1 MALEA
6 QTWGDLLR
14 RRSSH
19 LFVGREQEQESF
31 RLNFIY
37 NVPKHLL
44 FAIYGEPGVG
54 KSALMARFRRITQE
68 HDGLTAWV
76 NSTQLG
82 ATPRE
87 TRLRTMRAIA
97 RQFARVDM
105 PLLPFEDGYAE
116 YETALESVAADAA
129 PPIPHLNLVH
139 TLTSEADAPD
149 AAWRTYVAEKFSNPN
164 LRALIETPVQALS
177 RPFVEALNFR
187 APTRPLLLCFDD
199 WERTG
204 AHLSEWLLELLAG
217 GKLHVN
223 VWIALAGEAPL
234 EAIWEPLRPVVAT
247 MPLAPLTEE
256 ETRRYARAK
265 SITEASRLS
274 DIWTFSKGLPIWLQV
289 LTSVQRG
296 HGGDL
301 ALGPVERY
309 LKWMD
314 VPHRSEIVLRCA
326 AARRLDVEIAAAAI
340 QSEDEETSEDV
351 TSHFDWLR
359 STPLLERRNGHWQYH
374 PLLREKIL
382 SFAHQQFA
390 EELRTTHQRL
400 YDYYLRRAEAAMPGA
415 SVAHALHH
423 PAWRADKLEAL
434 YHGLMLDDEAIIAEA
449 MAIFAISLESYAPF
463 AGAIVAT
470 WEEAAASPMT
480 PSRIIEW
487 ERTLAASW
495 AALRGE
501 HWEEILAFCN
511 IARQRDDMGPA
522 AMGVVSQLRARAERE
537 LGLEMGPRPASKP
550 PETDVGRD
558 GIPTQRIANPPYAEE
573 AKVLEEL
580 PQEQEAKGEET
591 AVDQMVEPAAE
602 PVKVTEEFEEIEE
615 AEETEEAVAFTAS
628 PEVAAIA
635 PAESSS
641 EAPTA
646 LEPSEDLPEAKV
658 SASPSEATDEET
670 EIEPDPEPPTSPTP
684 PPSES
689 EPPVGEEKEEI
700 VEATSEDTEAEAATE
715 PEAGAPEASTPEATE
730 DAEIYR
736 ERGNAHFM
744 QRAYKQAIEAYN
756 RAIALNPQDAVAY
769 NNRGLSYAQ
778 LKGFD
783 RAIESYTRAIEI
795 HPRYASAYKNRAW
808 IYAQQRNYQQALADY
823 SRALEINPQDA
834 KAYNDR
840 GNIHIQL
847 EAYDQAIAD
856 YTEAIRCNEQYA
868 VAHLN
873 RGQAYMHQSA
883 YEKAIADFDQAL
895 ALPQNKAEAVAHHF
909 RGRAYA
915 QLGQPEQALA
925 DYEQALEER
934 PTYAPLHNDQ
944 GLAYVQLEQYDAA
957 LAAYQT
963 ASEHNPQF
971 APAYYNAACAAALKE
986 DVSAACDWL
995 KRAIDQHPKYRL
1007 MARKDSDFDRIRSR
1021 PCFQALL

>member
-14 RRSSH
+14 QRSSH
-19 LFVGREQEQESF
+19 LFVGREQEQETF

-37 NVPKHLL
+37 AVPKFLL
-44 FAIYGEPGVG
+44 FAIHGEPGVG

-82 ATPRE
+82 PTPRE
-87 TRLRTMRAIA
+87 TQLRTMRAIA
-97 RQFARVDM
+97 RQFARVDT

-129 PPIPHLNLVH
+129 PPIPHLNLLH
-139 TLTSEADAPD
+139 TLTSGADAPAD

-199 WERTG
+199 WEQTG
-204 AHLSEWLLELLAG
+204 AHLSDWLLELLAG

-223 VWIALAGEAPL
+223 VWIALAGETPL
-234 EAIWEPLRPVVAT
+234 EAIWEPLRPVVAP

-326 AARRLDVEIAAAAI
+326 AARWLDAEIAAAAI
-340 QSEDEETSEDV
+340 QSEDEAE
-351 TSHFDWLR
+351 HFEWLC

-390 EELRTTHQRL
+390 EELRATHRRL
-400 YDYYLRRAEAAMPGA
+400 YDFYRRRAEAEVSGA
-415 SVAHALHH
+415 SVAHALHN

-434 YHGLMLDDEAIIAEA
+434 YHGLMLDDEAVIEEGGEIFLIA
-449 MAIFAISLESYAPF
+449 LESYAPF

-470 WEEAAASPMT
+470 WQEVADSPMT

-487 ERTLAASW
+487 ERTLATSW
-495 AALRGE
+495 GALRGE
-501 HWEEILAFCN
+501 NWEEILAFCN
-511 IARQRDDMGPA
+511 IVRQRNDVGPE
-522 AMGVVSQLRARAERE
+522 AMDVVAQLHARAERE
-537 LGLEMGPRPASKP
+537 LGLELAPRPTSTP

-558 GIPTQRIANPPYAEE
+558 GIPTRRIANPPYAEE
-573 AKVLEEL
+573 TKVLEEP
-580 PQEQEAKGEET
+580 PQEQEKEAEEE
-591 AVDQMVEPAAE
+591 ADVDRAVEPDGIS
-602 PVKVTEEFEEIEE
+602 K
-615 AEETEEAVAFTAS
+615 ETEEA
-628 PEVAAIA
+628 
-635 PAESSS
+635 
-641 EAPTA
+641 
-646 LEPSEDLPEAKV
+646 
-658 SASPSEATDEET
+658 ASPSEATDEET
-670 EIEPDPEPPTSPTP
+670 EIEPELEAPTP
-684 PPSES
+684 PTPPSSES
-689 EPPVGEEKEEI
+689 EPPAEEVEEEA
-700 VEATSEDTEAEAATE
+700 VED
-715 PEAGAPEASTPEATE
+715 TPEATE
-730 DAEIYR
+730 SEVEAAEETDEVSPEASTSEKTEDAEVYR

-744 QRAYKQAIEAYN
+744 KRAYKQAIEAYS
-756 RAIALNPQDAVAY
+756 RALEVNPQDAVAY
-769 NNRGLSYAQ
+769 NNRGLCYAQ

-783 RAIESYTRAIEI
+783 RAIENYTRAIEI

-808 IYAQQRNYQQALADY
+808 IYARQRNYTQAQADY

-847 EAYDQAIAD
+847 EAYDQAIDD
-856 YTEAIRCNEQYA
+856 YTEAIRCNAQYA

-873 RGQAYMHQSA
+873 RGQALMHQSA

-895 ALPQNKAEAVAHHF
+895 ALPQNKADAVAYHF

-934 PTYAPLHNDQ
+934 PTYAPIHNDY

-957 LAAYQT
+957 LAAYQM
-963 ASEHNPQF
+963 AIEHNPQF
-971 APAYYNAACAAALKE
+971 APAYYNAACAAALTQDAK
-986 DVSAACDWL
+986 AACDWL
-995 KRAIDQHPKYRL
+995 KRAIDEHPKYRS
-1007 MARKDSDFDRIRSR
+1007 MARKDSDFDAIRAR

>member
-19 LFVGREQEQESF
+19 LFVGREQEQETF

-37 NVPKHLL
+37 NVPKYLL

-97 RQFARVDM
+97 RQFARVDV

-116 YETALESVAADAA
+116 YETALASVAADAA

-139 TLTSEADAPD
+139 TLTSEAATPD

-199 WERTG
+199 WEQTG
-204 AHLSEWLLELLAG
+204 AHLADWLLELLAG

-223 VWIALAGEAPL
+223 VWIALASETPL
-234 EAIWEPLRPVVAT
+234 DAMWEPLRPVTAT
-247 MPLAPLTEE
+247 LPLAPLTEE
-256 ETRRYARAK
+256 ETRRYASAK
-265 SITEASRLS
+265 SITEASRLT
-274 DIWTFSKGLPIWLQV
+274 DIWAFSKGLPIWLQV

-326 AARRLDVEIAAAAI
+326 AARRLDAEIAAAAI

-351 TSHFDWLR
+351 TSYFDWLR

-390 EELRTTHQRL
+390 EELRATHRRL
-400 YDYYLRRAEAAMPGA
+400 YNFYRRRAEVAMPGV
-415 SVAHALHH
+415 SVAQALHNL
-423 PAWRADKLEAL
+423 AWRADKLEAL
-434 YHGLMLDDEAIIAEA
+434 YHGLMLDDETIIAEA
-449 MAIFAISLESYAPF
+449 MEIFLIALESYAPF

-470 WEEAAASPMT
+470 WEEAAVSPVT

-501 HWEEILAFCN
+501 NWEEILAFCN
-511 IARQRDDMGPA
+511 IVRQRNDMGPA

-537 LGLEMGPRPASKP
+537 LGLEMGPRPASGPLEEIREP
-550 PETDVGRD
+550 PAQITVAVQEVE
-558 GIPTQRIANPPYAEE
+558 AAAESPPPAPEE
-573 AKVLEEL
+573 AKVLEEP
-580 PQEQEAKGEET
+580 PQEQEEKEE
-591 AVDQMVEPAAE
+591 AEKADVDQAAE
-602 PVKVTEEFEEIEE
+602 PAVKPVEEPEEVEDIAE

-628 PEVAAIA
+628 PEVAATA
-635 PAESSS
+635 PSAALTSTAPSEELS
-641 EAPTA
+641 EA
-646 LEPSEDLPEAKV
+646 EEA
-658 SASPSEATDEET
+658 ASPSDAPDEEP
-670 EIEPDPEPPTSPTP
+670 EIEPEPEPPIP
-684 PPSES
+684 PPPPLSES
-689 EPPVGEEKEEI
+689 EPPAEEEKEAAAEEPEE
-700 VEATSEDTEAEAATE
+700 VAPEAAT
-715 PEAGAPEASTPEATE
+715 PGATE

-744 QRAYKQAIEAYN
+744 KRAYKQAIEAYS
-756 RAIALNPQDAVAY
+756 RAIALNPQDAVAH

-778 LKGFD
+778 LKGLD
-783 RAIESYTRAIEI
+783 RAIEDYTRAIEI

-823 SRALEINPQDA
+823 TRALEINPQDA

-847 EAYDQAIAD
+847 EAHDQAIDD
-856 YTEAIRCNEQYA
+856 YTAAIRCNAQYA
-868 VAHLN
+868 VAYLN
-873 RGQAYMHQSA
+873 RGQALMHQLA

-895 ALPQNKAEAVAHHF
+895 ALPQNKVEAVAYHL

-915 QLGQPEQALA
+915 QLGRPEQALA
-925 DYEQALEER
+925 DYEQAVDER
-934 PTYAPLHNDQ
+934 PTYAPLHSDR
-944 GLAYVQLEQYDAA
+944 GLAYVQLEQYDTA

-963 ASEHNPQF
+963 AIEHNPQF

-1007 MARKDSDFDRIRSR
+1007 MARKDSDFDPIRAR

>member
-14 RRSSH
+14 RRSSL
-19 LFVGREQEQESF
+19 LFVGREQEQETF

-37 NVPKHLL
+37 AVPKYLL
-44 FAIYGEPGVG
+44 FAIHGAPGVG

-68 HDGLTAWV
+68 HDGVTAWV

-87 TRLRTMRAIA
+87 TRLRAMRAMA

-105 PLLPFEDGYAE
+105 PLLPFRDSYAE
-116 YETALESVAADAA
+116 YEAALESIASDVA
-129 PPIPHLNLVH
+129 PPIPRFNLVH
-139 TLTSEADAPD
+139 TLTSEAAEPD
-149 AAWRTYVAEKFSNPN
+149 AAWRTYMAEKFSNPN
-164 LRALIETPVQALS
+164 LRALVETPVQALS
-177 RPFVEALNFR
+177 ASFVEGVNFR
-187 APTRPLLLCFDD
+187 APTRPILLCFDD
-199 WERTG
+199 WEEIG
-204 AHLSEWLLELLAG
+204 AHLADWLLELLG
-217 GKLHVN
+217 SGKLHVN
-223 VWIALAGEAPL
+223 VWIALAGETPL
-234 EAIWEPLRPVVAT
+234 DAMWEPFRPVTAT
-247 MPLAPLTEE
+247 LPLAPLSEE
-256 ETRRYARAK
+256 ETRRYAQAK
-265 SITEASRLS
+265 KITEPSRLS
-274 DIWTFSKGLPIWLQV
+274 DIWTFSQGLPIWLQV

-314 VPHRSEIVLRCA
+314 APEQSETVLRCA
-326 AARRLDVEIAAAAI
+326 AARRLDAEIAAAAI
-340 QSEDEETSEDV
+340 QSEDEDAPSEAGD
-351 TSHFDWLR
+351 HFTWLC
-359 STPLLERRNGHWQYH
+359 STPLLQKRNGHWQYH

-382 SFAHQQFA
+382 SFAYQQFA
-390 EELRTTHQRL
+390 EELKTTHRRL
-400 YDYYLRRAEAAMPGA
+400 YDYYQQRAEAAMPGA
-415 SVAHALHH
+415 SVAQVLHN

-434 YHGLMLDDEAIIAEA
+434 YHGLMLDDKAIIAEA
-449 MAIFAISLESYAPF
+449 IEIFVIALESYAPF

-487 ERTLAASW
+487 ERTLASSW
-495 AALRGE
+495 SALRGKN
-501 HWEEILAFCN
+501 WEEILAFCN
-511 IARQRDDMGPA
+511 IVRQRNDVGEA
-522 AMGVVSQLRARAERE
+522 AMRVIAQLHARAERE
-537 LGLEMGPRPASKP
+537 LGLKMGPRSASKP
-550 PETDVGRD
+550 PETIKPPPAPDVGRD
-558 GIPTQRIANPPYAEE
+558 GIPTEAEEVVPPSEAMGKEKKEKEAEE
-573 AKVLEEL
+573 ADVDKV
-580 PQEQEAKGEET
+580 
-591 AVDQMVEPAAE
+591 VEPVE
-602 PVKVTEEFEEIEE
+602 VTEEVV
-615 AEETEEAVAFTAS
+615 APEETEDAVPLTAS

-635 PAESSS
+635 PEVDRDGIPP
-641 EAPTA
+641 ETEETA
-646 LEPSEDLPEAKV
+646 AAPSEDVGQNVIP
-658 SASPSEATDEET
+658 PET
-670 EIEPDPEPPTSPTP
+670 EEPP
-684 PPSES
+684 ES
-689 EPPVGEEKEEI
+689 EPPAEEETPE
-700 VEATSEDTEAEAATE
+700 VAETEAETEAEA
-715 PEAGAPEASTPEATE
+715 EAEVEEEAEELEEVSPEASSSEKTE

-744 QRAYKQAIEAYN
+744 KRAYKQAIEAYN
-756 RAIALNPQDAVAY
+756 RALAINPQDAVAY

-778 LKGFD
+778 LKGLD
-783 RAIESYTRAIEI
+783 RAIADYTRAIEI

-808 IYAQQRNYQQALADY
+808 VHARQRNYTQALADY

-847 EAYDQAIAD
+847 EAYDEAIVD
-856 YTEAIRCNEQYA
+856 YSEAIRCNAQYA
-868 VAHLN
+868 VAYLN
-873 RGQAYMHQSA
+873 RGQAYMHRSA
-883 YEKAIADFDQAL
+883 YEKAITDFDQVL
-895 ALPQNKAEAVAHHF
+895 ALPQNKADAVAYHF

-925 DYEQALEER
+925 DYEQALDQR
-934 PTYAPLHNDQ
+934 PAYAPLHSDR

-957 LAAYQT
+957 LDAYRT
-963 ASEHNPQF
+963 AIEHNPQF

-995 KRAIDQHPKYRL
+995 QRAIDQHPKYRL